1 MRGNDKKSSSLY
13 LEWFLLLLLAGAV
26 SLLFF
31 VGSRMLIEQ
40 MIDSYQEKRGL
51 LQRKNQQY
59 IADLQQYVTQHNLS
73 SKDSEKLDT
82 WIRDNRQIYLQI
94 RKDSEWTYFSNMD
107 INDAEWETYDQGTY
121 LRQHSYTVVFSD
133 GEAQVFIIGMYSYDA
148 YMIALLLDTVVSCI
162 LFLALTMFG
171 IRRKIQY
178 INQLGRDIE
187 ILEGGN
193 LSYEVHIQG
202 NDELTDLAKGLN
214 AMRCSFKNQ
223 IEEVDCLTK
232 TNQEM
237 VTEIS
242 HDLRTPLTSVLLYAE
257 ILQNGKYSGQEEKQK
272 YLEKIIRKIQ
282 HMKDLSDRLLQFSV
296 STTEER
302 YVPADYIPLQGGVYD
317 ELSDMCNYLEGQG
330 LSVKVNLLWG
340 KGQVYVNEEY
350 LARILDN
357 ISSNILKYA
366 DRQALVLIWD
376 EYYMDEICITF
387 ENSCDAEQSCKREA
401 VSYGIGIRNIKMMVK
416 EMDGSCEV
424 VQNGELFRICLR
436 LRYKKLN
443 NV

>member
-31 VGSRMLIEQ
+31 VGSRFLIEQ

-51 LQRKNQQY
+51 LQRKNEQY
-59 IADLQQYVTQHNLS
+59 IADLQQYVSQYNLS
-73 SKDSEKLDT
+73 SKDSEKLDM

-94 RKDSEWTYFSNMD
+94 KKDSEWIYFSD
-107 INDAEWETYDQGTY
+107 VDVDEVEWEGYDLDIPQQ
-121 LRQHSYTVVFSD
+121 RSYTVAFSD
-133 GEAQVFIIGMYSYDA
+133 GDAQVFIIGMYSYDA
-148 YMIALLLDTVVSCI
+148 YMIALLLDTVVSCL
-162 LFLALTMFG
+162 LFLALTMLG
-171 IRRKIQY
+171 IRKKIRY
-178 INQLGRDIE
+178 IDQLGHDIE

-193 LSYEVHIQG
+193 LSYEVHMWG
-202 NDELTDLAKGLN
+202 NDELTDLARGLN
-214 AMRCSFKNQ
+214 AMRRSFKNQ
-223 IEEVDCLTK
+223 IEEVDNLTK

-257 ILQNGKYSGQEEKQK
+257 ILQSGKCGGQEEKQK

-282 HMKDLSDRLLQFSV
+282 HMKDLSDRLLRFSV
-296 STTEER
+296 STTEESF
-302 YVPADYIPLQGGVYD
+302 VPADYIPLQGGVYD

-330 LSVKVNLLWG
+330 LLVKVNLLWG
-340 KGQVYVNEEY
+340 KGQIYVNEEY

-376 EYYMDEICITF
+376 EYYTDEMCITF
-387 ENSCDAEQSCKREA
+387 ENACGAVRSREEEFD
-401 VSYGIGIRNIKMMVK
+401 SYGIGIRNIRMMIK

-424 VQNGELFRICLR
+424 IQNEELFRICLR
-436 LRYKKLN
+436 FRYRRE
-443 NV
+443 